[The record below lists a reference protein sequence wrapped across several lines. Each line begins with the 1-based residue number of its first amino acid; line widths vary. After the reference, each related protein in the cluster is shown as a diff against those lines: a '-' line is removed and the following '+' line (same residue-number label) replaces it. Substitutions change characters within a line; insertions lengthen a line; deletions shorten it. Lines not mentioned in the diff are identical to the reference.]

1 MAKAQIFGKHF
12 ADKDQ
17 TIDDVIASM
26 SSGFKKTY
34 AGAVI
39 LTALLVAGIV
49 VAAFFLGGGCGEN
62 CAKCLKD

>member
-26 SSGFKKTY
+26 GSGFKKTY
-34 AGAVI
+34 VAAAI
-39 LTALLVAGIV
+39 LTALLVAGII
-49 VAAFFLGGGCGEN
+49 VAAFLLGSGCGEN
-62 CAKCLKD
+62 CAKCL